1 MNKLKRAYG
10 AARLALHAK
19 SPTILV
25 VGGVVT
31 MGVAAVAAGVQA
43 RKFDQ
48 RMMPHVEELEVVTG
62 IDIRSDEEVQR
73 AKIRIGGNM
82 TVECIKLFAVPT
94 ILFAGGAGMTFYGH
108 NILIQR
114 NATLAVAFT
123 SLKKSMDAYRQR
135 VREIHGDEWDQ
146 RLLNGSKQ
154 VSGAEVGDDPK
165 GTFHTRDWDAKDDPY
180 NRVFGQ
186 GYTSQWQNDLSSNR
200 IFIGGMERL
209 AQSRLNLKGY
219 LYLSEVYES
228 LGFPESDVSRVV
240 GWKVRTLPDGTRDIP
255 TVDFGLNKALP
266 DDWKFNKEN
275 AVYLDFNCQGLI
287 VGGKIQQMIE
297 SA

>member
-1 MNKLKRAYG
+1 MHKLTRAV
-10 AARLALHAK
+10 AAAKLALHAK

-31 MGVAAVAAGVQA
+31 MGAAAIAAGVQA
-43 RKFDQ
+43 RKLD
-48 RMMPHVEELEVVTG
+48 RALEPHVEYIEG
-62 IDIRSDEEVQR
+62 IDLRSDEEVNR
-73 AKIRIGGNM
+73 EKIVAVGNM

-108 NILIQR
+108 NILVQR

-123 SLKKSMDAYRQR
+123 SLKKSFDAYRGR
-135 VREIHGDEWDQ
+135 VRQIHGDEWDQ
-146 RLLNGSKQ
+146 RLLNGSVQ
-154 VSGAEVGDDPK
+154 VSGAEVGDDPEGK
-165 GTFHTRDWDAKDDPY
+165 FHTRDWGAQNDPY
-180 NRVFGQ
+180 NRVFGE
-186 GYTSQWQNDLSSNR
+186 GLTSQWQNDLSSNR
-200 IFIGGMERL
+200 IFLGGMERL
-209 AQSRLNLKGY
+209 AQQKLNIKGY
-219 LYLSEVYES
+219 LYLSEVYDA

-240 GWKVRTLPDGTRDIP
+240 GWKIKTLPDGSRDIP
-255 TVDFGLNKALP
+255 TVDFGLNKAIP
-266 DDWKFNKEN
+266 DDWKFNKEK